1 MNVSTSEPLSVDQ
14 VRILL
19 AEGVDLCARYASS
32 KLTVLDDDCDPDALQ
47 RRYGG
52 TLQCSCPRVFDSV
65 RDFEGHYANRHRLA
79 CVQCHTS
86 LPTVHL
92 LELHIAESHDPLFAA
107 ADRLKYQCVVEGCVE
122 RFASVS
128 DRKQHA
134 VEVHSHFLQEPC
146 RMTGKWERSFQSTK
160 QLTSSSG
167 LHQSAG
173 THFSPHWS
181 SPSSCPASYAH
192 CYSCIVILST
202 FSHGLEQPSTRHRRN
217 RLSNNICELFRDY
230 I

>member
-134 VEVHSHFLQEPC
+134 VEVHRSVSAFIGTQLALPTSHHCLRRRSRKQDLCFVAVC
-146 RMTGKWERSFQSTK
+146 REVSALAVALVLHGTSRGHHLRLTKDRRTST
-160 QLTSSSG
+160 
-167 LHQSAG
+167 
-173 THFSPHWS
+173 
-181 SPSSCPASYAH
+181 
-192 CYSCIVILST
+192 
-202 FSHGLEQPSTRHRRN
+202 
-217 RLSNNICELFRDY
+217 
-230 I
+230 

>member
-134 VEVHSHFLQEPC
+134 VEVHSPAHGRVTLGRMITRQRLHGNVRKVCRHITPPRSGEP
-146 RMTGKWERSFQSTK
+146 
-160 QLTSSSG
+160 SG
-167 LHQSAG
+167 LVKRCVKSRAG
-173 THFSPHWS
+173 RPGSEDEAQVGNS
-181 SPSSCPASYAH
+181 GSGAAAEVSGCSEERGMA
-192 CYSCIVILST
+192 
-202 FSHGLEQPSTRHRRN
+202 G
-217 RLSNNICELFRDY
+217 D
-230 I
+230 

>member
-134 VEVHSHFLQEPC
+134 VEVHRYPAGFAYFPPLPPQEKPKA
-146 RMTGKWERSFQSTK
+146 RPVLRGSVPRSVCFGRG
-160 QLTSSSG
+160 SSVAW
-167 LHQSAG
+167 HQQR
-173 THFSPHWS
+173 S
-181 SPSSCPASYAH
+181 SPASYQR
-192 CYSCIVILST
+192 SQDI
-202 FSHGLEQPSTRHRRN
+202 N
-217 RLSNNICELFRDY
+217 MRD
-230 I
+230 IAEALDS